1 MYSTH
6 NNGKSVAAERFVR
19 ILKNKIS
26 YMTFISKNMYIDK
39 LDNIINKYNNTYH
52 RTIKQKSVDVKSSI
66 YIDFSK
72 ENNKQGSKFKV
83 GDHVRI
89 LEYKNIFAKDFVP
102 NWTSFSKSLLKKLKL
117 VCHGTFVS
125 DLNCGELVGTLYE
138 KRIVKNKSRIV

>member
-102 NWTSFSKSLLKKLKL
+102 NWTSFFKKFTKKVKTSVPWH
-117 VCHGTFVS
+117 VCQ
-125 DLNCGELVGTLYE
+125 
-138 KRIVKNKSRIV
+138 